1 MPTGYTAKLM
11 EDGQTFQEFIMGCA
25 RAFGALIE
33 MRDEPSNATIPDKFE
48 PSGYHSQRL
57 IESTEKLAWLQSMTP
72 SEQES
77 FGQSEKNATIKR
89 ERAWLEKARSE
100 DCRLENMAAQVKEW
114 IPPTPDHQELK
125 NFMLQQIDV
134 SKNGLDYIKT
144 SIANAEKKPA
154 MAYYVAAVSRAAG
167 DIKYNTEKGAEEIE
181 RANGRTEWIKQLRES
196 I

>member
-11 EDGQTFQEFIMGCA
+11 EEGQTFQEFIMGCA

-48 PSGYHSQRL
+48 PSGFYAKRL

-89 ERAWLEKARSE
+89 EWAWLEKARAE
-100 DCRLENMAAQVKEW
+100 DGRLKNMAAQVREW
-114 IPPTPDHQELK
+114 IPPTPGHQELK

-154 MAYYVAAVSRAAG
+154 IEYYTDAVSAEAMSIERAT
-167 DIKYNTEKGAEEIE
+167 KEGAEEIE
-181 RANGRTEWIKQLRES
+181 RANSRTEWVKQLRES